1 MAGFLNP
8 VSIFHCLHRNCEN
21 LRLGSSVLD
30 RKYLFVVE
38 THCNMK
44 TRGHVGPRHERM
56 CSDET
61 RRITVPANDTQK
73 VPRRRTGGD
82 LVTLLVVNGGPC
94 TSPSNHAGTS
104 RNCCKLRF
112 EAPYSFPRVRSLA
125 FSLSIL
131 RPNLKAE
138 MCHLGGPSLRPNT
151 LVSVRREKPAF
162 KGSRHPSRR
171 MSYVRSITW
180 AACAKAHSWHISA
193 KLSL

>member
-8 VSIFHCLHRNCEN
+8 VSIFHCLHQNCED
-21 LRLGSSVLD
+21 LRLGLLVPD

-38 THCNMK
+38 TRCNMK
-44 TRGHVGPRHERM
+44 TRGHFGQGHSGRM

-61 RRITVPANDTQK
+61 RRNTVPAGAANDTQK

-112 EAPYSFPRVRSLA
+112 EAPYSFPTVRSLA
-125 FSLSIL
+125 FSFSIL

-138 MCHLGGPSLRPNT
+138 MCDWSGSSLRPNT

-162 KGSRHPSRR
+162 KGPDI
-171 MSYVRSITW
+171 V
-180 AACAKAHSWHISA
+180 
-193 KLSL
+193 